1 MFVESWDQPASRRD
15 GRSLGPCGRLL
26 VIGSLRCAS
35 LSSRETEREL
45 IRAATQRLINGTPTR
60 GGGSLTASSLATEAG
75 LSRQRLYEHH
85 ADLIAEFRAAA
96 GTGQTTT
103 PATLALKNQPDD
115 ARARIRTL
123 ESQEAHLI
131 GQVRTLRAII
141 VELTHQAESSNVI
154 RLAPS

>member
-1 MFVESWDQPASRRD
+1 MTH
-15 GRSLGPCGRLL
+15 RL
-26 VIGSLRCAS
+26 
-35 LSSRETEREL
+35 
-45 IRAATQRLINGTPTR
+45 
-60 GGGSLTASSLATEAG
+60 SLATKVG
-75 LSRQRLYEHH
+75 LSRQRWDEHH
-85 ADLIAEFRAAA
+85 VDLIAEFRAAA